1 MEKIKKFIAG
11 RGVGYYLSLLAVVC
25 GMLAGILYICTGVSS
40 FNPDLNVSALVCIW
54 VAVVMCAV
62 SAVFDFKDIR
72 YVAAMLFLYG
82 LLMYI
87 DSQVTYIANVFVAI
101 DGYGF
106 TAGFL
111 STLIFSL
118 LSFVV
123 ALLAGILTKWR
134 PWAKNQVKLQEGA
147 DENI

>member
-1 MEKIKKFIAG
+1 MDKIKNFLAG

-54 VAVVMCAV
+54 VAVAMCAV

-106 TAGFL
+106 TSGFL

>member
-1 MEKIKKFIAG
+1 MDKIKNFLVG

-54 VAVVMCAV
+54 VAVAMCAV

>member
-1 MEKIKKFIAG
+1 MDKIKNFLVG

>member
-1 MEKIKKFIAG
+1 
-11 RGVGYYLSLLAVVC
+11 
-25 GMLAGILYICTGVSS
+25 MLAGILYICTGVSS

>member
-1 MEKIKKFIAG
+1 MDKIKNFLAG

-54 VAVVMCAV
+54 VAVAMCAV

>member
-1 MEKIKKFIAG
+1 MDKIKNFLAG

-54 VAVVMCAV
+54 VAVAMCAV
-62 SAVFDFKDIR
+62 SAVLDFKDIR